1 MKKAQRIFALL
12 GVILLVLL
20 YVSTLIFA
28 FLDSSASMGLFKI
41 SIAGTIF
48 IPVILYAMTIFHNL
62 FSKDRSD
69 SSNHID
75 EEV

>member
-12 GVILLVLL
+12 GVILLVLM

-28 FLDSSASMGLFKI
+28 FLDSSATMGLFKI

-48 IPVILYAMTIFHNL
+48 IPVILYAMTLFHKL
-62 FSKDRSD
+62 FSKND
-69 SSNHID
+69 SEDSTDNT
-75 EEV
+75 

>member
-48 IPVILYAMTIFHNL
+48 IPVILYAMTIFHKL
-62 FSKDRSD
+62 FSKDHSD